1 MNGDQWGEACE
12 GGGPGKALGRWRMDR
27 DPNEA
32 KERSDPGGPRQ
43 TAWQWQANSP
53 RKEELGVWGGVGGP
67 GQREGLHFSLGG
79 QALF

>member
-1 MNGDQWGEACE
+1 
-12 GGGPGKALGRWRMDR
+12 MDR

-43 TAWQWQANSP
+43 TAWQWQANSS

-79 QALF
+79 PGFILRVWGPEARSMGVLWRGA